1 MVLLK
6 RAHLS
11 KGMRGEASWPRAR
24 RLCRGLGPGSRAG
37 WRGCGEAWGE
47 GTPSLNLAVY
57 RTLGVLLICSTKT
70 VSVSFYLSSY
80 YCKSAYLL
88 MFTSPT
94 RSFFCEII
102 TFSQCSTRHGAFS
115 YLEALYKNYH
125 FEDMSC
131 DCDNLLPRLLLQLW
145 LVCFLPSA
153 EFFLFYRAKVITV
166 ICQGRAQLTRKT
178 ESQTQQWLKRGQS
191 SSLSHGH

>member
-1 MVLLK
+1 MGVGCGHFKCSLSRAQWSHF

-11 KGMRGEASWPRAR
+11 KGMRGQWLPDGEASRPRAR

-47 GTPSLNLAVY
+47 GIPSLNLVVY
-57 RTLGVLLICSTKT
+57 HTLGVLPICSTKT
-70 VSVSFYLSSY
+70 VSVSFYFSSY
-80 YCKSAYLL
+80 YCKSIFLL

-102 TFSQCSTRHGAFS
+102 TFSQCSKSRGTFS

-125 FEDMSC
+125 
-131 DCDNLLPRLLLQLW
+131 L
-145 LVCFLPSA
+145 
-153 EFFLFYRAKVITV
+153 
-166 ICQGRAQLTRKT
+166 KT
-178 ESQTQQWLKRGQS
+178 
-191 SSLSHGH
+191 

>member
-1 MVLLK
+1 MVSLK

-11 KGMRGEASWPRAR
+11 KGMRGEASRPRAQ

-37 WRGCGEAWGE
+37 RRGCGEARGE
-47 GTPSLNLAVY
+47 GTPSLNLVVY
-57 RTLGVLLICSTKT
+57 RTLGVLPICSAKT
-70 VSVSFYLSSY
+70 LSVSFYLSSY
-80 YCKSAYLL
+80 YCKSAFLL
-88 MFTSPT
+88 KFTSPT

-131 DCDNLLPRLLLQLW
+131 DCDNLLPRLLLQL
-145 LVCFLPSA
+145 
-153 EFFLFYRAKVITV
+153 
-166 ICQGRAQLTRKT
+166 
-178 ESQTQQWLKRGQS
+178 
-191 SSLSHGH
+191 